1 MCVSSHDMFELRA
14 MFGHE
19 FYTSRHYVSTTTK
32 IYLGGL
38 VEKCYMNSVL
48 SVFMLLDFY
57 ISAY

>member
-1 MCVSSHDMFELRA
+1 MCVSSHDMFELQA

-19 FYTSRHYVSTTTK
+19 FYTSRHYASTTTK

-48 SVFMLLDFY
+48 SVFMLLDF
-57 ISAY
+57 